1 MLHVWLGFLMNGVL
15 FIVVIMIMI
24 IYDRLFVNSGILN
37 HKTNIDFPWNL
48 VLFNAV
54 QAQQDIAHPFGFRD
68 NNCSGLLIDRA
79 EKQFGWWGHLGN
91 SAGLEIDSAR
101 GMGKTAQLMS
111 WLDLFRLVSIGSEC
125 VRLLLPRRDEFVPEV
140 LDKHPQLCLLI
151 TRLDCSLTRIRLSDI
166 VSNRHWI
173 ALSLEAA
180 IRRSPLYRLDG
191 EGGLQRYANEN
202 AKICQAWNWLTNA
215 DQCQQIS
222 VLVPVVIQWI
232 CHISPIITRGDRWK
246 CNAQHFKRS
255 QACSAWSDALHWLQ
269 SSLESYQ
276 AFEFQA
282 TDRPTKVKIILT
294 TIETA
299 WEGWVFCFQH
309 QSLHGPNFALSCF
322 CFGRFLLPKSWFQH
336 IPTKIHWNES
346 CTAALCT
353 SDQKWW
359 LKCLCRG
366 DS

>member
-1 MLHVWLGFLMNGVL
+1 
-15 FIVVIMIMI
+15 MI

-37 HKTNIDFPWNL
+37 HKNQYWFFPENL
-48 VLFNAV
+48 MDVSTVVVLFNAV
-54 QAQQDIAHPFGFRD
+54 QAQQDIAHPFGCAAAFRD

-79 EKQFGWWGHLGN
+79 EKQFGWWGTLGKTLRVWKLTQPEQW
-91 SAGLEIDSAR
+91 A
-101 GMGKTAQLMS
+101 KTAQLMS
-111 WLDLFRLVSIGSEC
+111 LTGLVSSC
-125 VRLLLPRRDEFVPEV
+125 FLLAVNVLDYCYRGETSFVPEV

-222 VLVPVVIQWI
+222 VLVPVVDSIDLPHFTDHHPRRQVEVQ
-232 CHISPIITRGDRWK
+232 CSAFQNVLKP
-246 CNAQHFKRS
+246 AQHEATRCIDYSPPWNLFKPLNFKP
-255 QACSAWSDALHWLQ
+255 QIDPQ
-269 SSLESYQ
+269 
-276 AFEFQA
+276 
-282 TDRPTKVKIILT
+282 KVKIILT

-299 WEGWVFCFQH
+299 W
-309 QSLHGPNFALSCF
+309 
-322 CFGRFLLPKSWFQH
+322 
-336 IPTKIHWNES
+336 
-346 CTAALCT
+346 
-353 SDQKWW
+353 
-359 LKCLCRG
+359 
-366 DS
+366 